1 MAEQCDPS
9 AIETPTHLAVGR
21 ALRRC
26 FAEALRDPEP
36 MGWKINFDRASVLH
50 MIETWAERGMAE
62 SVPYFDECVELVT
75 ANSQITAQAREPLAR
90 LEVVPYQE
98 YLVALTGVTRLLA
111 DPRDDLELLSWF
123 LSGSGRYGSCDFQ
136 NCLEHI
142 RNQTHDYCFFNV
154 DWLKEW
160 RLAVDA
166 FNRVT
171 MPAAALV
178 QWLSPKPPCEF
189 EEPMI

>member
-1 MAEQCDPS
+1 MADQCDPS

-26 FAEALRDPEP
+26 LAEALREPEP
-36 MGWKINFDRASVLH
+36 MVWKIDFDMGSVLR

-75 ANSQITAQAREPLAR
+75 AKSQIATHAREPLAR

-111 DPRDDLELLSWF
+111 DPRDDLELLSGF

-136 NCLEHI
+136 NCLEDI

-154 DWLKEW
+154 DRLKEW
-160 RLAVDA
+160 RFAVDA

-178 QWLSPKPPCEF
+178 QWLSPKPPCKF